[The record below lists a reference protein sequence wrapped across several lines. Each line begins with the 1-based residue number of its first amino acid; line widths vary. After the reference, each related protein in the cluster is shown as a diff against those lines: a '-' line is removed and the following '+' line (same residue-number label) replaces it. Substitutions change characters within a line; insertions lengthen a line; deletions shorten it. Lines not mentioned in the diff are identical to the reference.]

1 MITCFYC
8 TSIDIT
14 ILDYNY
20 LELELEDTL
29 QMLFN
34 LSSRYGDITAF
45 AV

>member
-1 MITCFYC
+1 MHDNMFFCV
-8 TSIDIT
+8 SIG
-14 ILDYNY
+14 Y

-34 LSSRYGDITAF
+34 LSSRYGDITTF